1 MRKPCADG
9 GAAAA
14 GNGSCAKNTRLIRGN
29 VKRLK
34 TIPAPLS
41 SAWRVLEP
49 CARPPTP
56 QAVPLL
62 PPESVFAPV
71 SNRGCKGDLGR
82 CGVHLAL
89 QTSLHICAG
98 QVETLNAWRATLPP
112 R

>member
-1 MRKPCADG
+1 M
-9 GAAAA
+9 
-14 GNGSCAKNTRLIRGN
+14 
-29 VKRLK
+29 KRLK

-41 SAWRVLEP
+41 LCLALCLSS
-49 CARPPTP
+49 CARPPLTP

-62 PPESVFAPV
+62 PPESVFAPCEQPQLEGETWGDAV
-71 SNRGCKGDLGR
+71 SYT
-82 CGVHLAL
+82 LAL

>member
-1 MRKPCADG
+1 M
-9 GAAAA
+9 
-14 GNGSCAKNTRLIRGN
+14 
-29 VKRLK
+29 KRLK

-41 SAWRVLEP
+41 LCLALCLSS
-49 CARPPTP
+49 CARPPAP

-62 PPESVFAPV
+62 PPESVFAPCEQPLLQGESWGDAV
-71 SNRGCKGDLGR
+71 SYA
-82 CGVHLAL
+82 LAL

>member
-1 MRKPCADG
+1 M
-9 GAAAA
+9 
-14 GNGSCAKNTRLIRGN
+14 
-29 VKRLK
+29 KRLK

-41 SAWRVLEP
+41 LCLALCLSS
-49 CARPPTP
+49 CARLPP

-62 PPESVFAPV
+62 PPESVFAPCEQPQLEGETWGDAV
-71 SNRGCKGDLGR
+71 SY
-82 CGVHLAL
+82 VLAL